1 MENITTNPINNKM
14 LLTINNKNAY
24 LRVTPSSGVG
34 GATRIRNQSNEN
46 FHVLMIKTK

>member
-1 MENITTNPINNKM
+1 MENRTTNPINNKM

-24 LRVTPSSGVG
+24 LRVTPPPG
-34 GATRIRNQSNEN
+34 GATRIRNQLNEN